1 VSGRLAVALHDV
13 EPRSF
18 ARAREIRAWLL
29 ARGVERVTLLVIPA
43 ADLHPIGARA
53 PALAAWL
60 RFRVASG
67 DAVAQHGLVH
77 KAAAVAPWPR
87 SLLAGWQG
95 GAAAE
100 FPGLDREDAARRVDT
115 GRRLLRE
122 IELDPRGFVAPGY
135 AYTRALR
142 RLLAESFE
150 WFADLSSIRTSSG
163 ENLRAAAAK
172 RIEPQPGIA
181 KGRESLP
188 FELLQ
193 HTQKFI
199 QERAG
204 QPIAGNPGRAGV
216 GHRRRAHPGL
226 FQFAPCRCRPVNIE
240 TDADDHMR
248 RPARVRLELDQ
259 HSANLPIVEPDV
271 VRPFEAYASCTRPS

>member
-1 VSGRLAVALHDV
+1 MPPEPAALLPSPPDRLPDRIAGGARRRPGARRRRIADVTLFHGERSGGIRTYLEAKADFARRTGAFEHHLVVPGPNAEHDAARAGVGAGELSGRLAVALHDV

-53 PALAAWL
+53 PGLAAWL

-135 AYTRALR
+135 AYTRVL
-142 RLLAESFE
+142 RLLLTESFE
-150 WFADLSSIRTSSG
+150 WFADLRGIRTSSG
-163 ENLRAAAAK
+163 ASVHAPALCLS
-172 RIEPQPGIA
+172 GD
-181 KGRESLP
+181 
-188 FELLQ
+188 ELL
-193 HTQKFI
+193 
-199 QERAG
+199 
-204 QPIAGNPGRAGV
+204 
-216 GHRRRAHPGL
+216 
-226 FQFAPCRCRPVNIE
+226 
-240 TDADDHMR
+240 
-248 RPARVRLELDQ
+248 
-259 HSANLPIVEPDV
+259 
-271 VRPFEAYASCTRPS
+271 

>member
-1 VSGRLAVALHDV
+1 MSGRLAVALHDV

-18 ARAREIRAWLL
+18 ARAREIRTWLL
-29 ARGVERVTLLVIPA
+29 VRGVERVTLLVIPA

-100 FPGLDREDAARRVDT
+100 FPGLDGEDAARRVDT
-115 GRRLLRE
+115 GRRLLRD

-150 WFADLSSIRTSSG
+150 WFADLRGISTSSG
-163 ENLRAAAAK
+163 GNLRAPALCLGSSTPLKRTLSPPLVRAAA
-172 RIEPQPGIA
+172 RAPGQVMRVDVHPA
-181 KGRESLP
+181 DFDHRGHVATLEGLLARARGRDP
-188 FELLQ
+188 VTYDELL
-193 HTQKFI
+193 
-199 QERAG
+199 
-204 QPIAGNPGRAGV
+204 
-216 GHRRRAHPGL
+216 
-226 FQFAPCRCRPVNIE
+226 
-240 TDADDHMR
+240 
-248 RPARVRLELDQ
+248 
-259 HSANLPIVEPDV
+259 
-271 VRPFEAYASCTRPS
+271 